1 MYTFAVVCTQI
12 RGGST
17 DSNHNKSITC
27 IAYIHLM
34 FFLQKFKVVQ
44 LVHYNSIICIKYT
57 NHNSIKSYNYI
68 LMLQD
73 GWTAFHIAA
82 FNNHPDL
89 IEVLISNGADITVV
103 TKV

>member
-1 MYTFAVVCTQI
+1 
-12 RGGST
+12 
-17 DSNHNKSITC
+17 
-27 IAYIHLM
+27 M

-44 LVHYNSIICIKYT
+44 LVHYNSIICIKYI
-57 NHNSIKSYNYI
+57 NHTSLKSYNYV

-73 GWTAFHIAA
+73 SWTALHIAA

-89 IEVLISNGADITVV
+89 IELLINNGADITVV